1 MSEATE
7 MLEHMEHAGHGGGH
21 GEHGKGPGRIIGIT
35 MAVLGV
41 MLALCA
47 ALVGSQR
54 TDLIKTMV
62 EQSNKWGVYQ
72 SESMKFRVMEA
83 DAEILHALT
92 PSKTEV
98 AKFEDA
104 LKGVRSRSGKADDE
118 DTAEVKDTID
128 VATRELADILSPD
141 KEDEDHFGKLR
152 NAYRRDMAEAKEDA
166 EAYDLAIE
174 AHEQAAEWYERAQL
188 CAEIGIVIAS
198 IALFLAN
205 RKAWTVSIVMGV
217 AGAIIIVMTFA
228 RTNTALAAAEK
239 KIEDAS
245 KNAVVIDEDDKDGD
259 GQALTRAKPGTPESP
274 VGRSPPPRPRVHRP
288 LRRGSRSRMNHPPAQ
303 AREKVMAAVRA
314 APKAGAS
321 TTSSRGAGGPVGLVF
336 RPRARL
342 FSGVRKRWEPASG
355 GQGTRALTWS
365 SERIGPKHPYG

>member
-21 GEHGKGPGRIIGIT
+21 GEHGKGNTGKLIGIT

-62 EQSNKWGVYQ
+62 EQSNKFGIYQ

-141 KEDEDHFGKLR
+141 KEDEDHFAKLR
-152 NAYRRDMAEAKEDA
+152 DTYKRDMAEAKEDA
-166 EAYDLAIE
+166 EAYDGAIE
-174 AHEQAAEWYERAQL
+174 AHQEAAEWYERAQL

-198 IALFLAN
+198 IALLLAN
-205 RKAWTVSIVMGV
+205 KKAWAVAVTIGS
-217 AGAIIIVMTFA
+217 AGAIIIVMTFM
-228 RTNTALAAAEK
+228 RTNTALAAADK
-239 KIEDAS
+239 KIEDAQ
-245 KNAVVIDEDDKDGD
+245 KNTASLDEDDKDGD
-259 GQALTRAKPGTPESP
+259 GKPDTAPAEGAAKPAGSTVPPKAEQKP
-274 VGRSPPPRPRVHRP
+274 NEPPP
-288 LRRGSRSRMNHPPAQ
+288 GSGSG
-303 AREKVMAAVRA
+303 K
-314 APKAGAS
+314 GDG
-321 TTSSRGAGGPVGLVF
+321 TGAGGG
-336 RPRARL
+336 
-342 FSGVRKRWEPASG
+342 KG
-355 GQGTRALTWS
+355 GG
-365 SERIGPKHPYG
+365 EHHKGDK